1 MDSSIGILLDGDKL
15 LNGRDDFTN
24 HGFTMG
30 DVDYPGMDQGGLSVI
45 NGEYEATHVG
55 FHDDYG
61 WGGSQWNYGGRQYQ
75 GTSSVF
81 QFWDE
86 YDGNSPRGSSYTN
99 STSSAPWQ
107 RPRLIQAVGDTY
119 HHYYVLI

>member
-1 MDSSIGILLDGDKL
+1 
-15 LNGRDDFTN
+15 
-24 HGFTMG
+24 MG
-30 DVDYPGMDQGGLSVI
+30 WCK
-45 NGEYEATHVG
+45 
-55 FHDDYG
+55 
-61 WGGSQWNYGGRQYQ
+61 WGYGGRQYQ

-86 YDGNSPRGSSYTN
+86 YDGNSPRGASIHN

-119 HHYYVLI
+119 HHYYFLFDTGEIFAAGWQGSGEKGDGGTNNRYFTKRVGRTNNNGGGFDYNQQIQTYQGMRTRGDKD